1 MAWVYLTVAGLFE
14 ILWAALLKSSEGLTK
29 PLPAAGF
36 IVALAVSMLLLAI
49 SMRQIP
55 LSIAYPIWTG
65 IGALGSFLIG
75 ILFFGEVLT
84 LAKAIFALF
93 LLVGVIGLKVAA

>member
-84 LAKAIFALF
+84 LTKAIFALF